1 MIRTAPNCTGFCRLL
16 DVSVVEYPQLHS
28 SAEDISATVFK
39 TEMKKVQISLNG
51 DKTKLNKM

>member
-28 SAEDISATVFK
+28 GISATVFK